1 MNAACRLPSA
11 ASRIICPSG
20 LIRGIGPRLGA
31 RIAEKFGEDTFDV
44 MLNEPERLTEIKGI
58 TSRRAKEIARQYVE
72 QSAMRE
78 LMDFLSEHGLPIEIT
93 ALLYKRFHDSA
104 IESLKEN
111 PYLLCDPYYDVDF
124 RLADGLAIEL
134 GLSMLSDDRTDAG
147 IVYTLTFN
155 LGNGHLYSARQADD
169 RRHPPAERRG
179 RRVR

>member
-1 MNAACRLPSA
+1 
-11 ASRIICPSG
+11 
-20 LIRGIGPRLGA
+20 
-31 RIAEKFGEDTFDV
+31 

-111 PYLLCDPYYDVDF
+111 
-124 RLADGLAIEL
+124 
-134 GLSMLSDDRTDAG
+134 RTCFATR
-147 IVYTLTFN
+147 IMTSISVLRTVWRSS
-155 LGNGHLYSARQADD
+155 SACPCCPTTARTQASSI
-169 RRHPPAERRG
+169 R
-179 RRVR
+179 

>member
-1 MNAACRLPSA
+1 
-11 ASRIICPSG
+11 
-20 LIRGIGPRLGA
+20 
-31 RIAEKFGEDTFDV
+31 

-155 LGNGHLYSARQADD
+155 LGNGHTFIPPRQADD
-169 RRHPPAERRG
+169 CRHPPAERRG